1 MGVTESMNGNHGNV
15 GAFAVPF
22 QNVIDRGVVDLVLL
36 DKDRLIVR
44 QAAKKLGELDNDL
57 PVDLNLPY
65 GRLILGWE
73 EAAFSL
79 IVPGFIDGERLM

>member
-1 MGVTESMNGNHGNV
+1 MGVTESMNGDHGNV

-36 DKDRLIVR
+36 DKDRLIFR
-44 QAAKKLGELDNDL
+44 QSAKKFGELYNDL
-57 PVDLNLPY
+57 PVDLDLPY
-65 GRLILGWE
+65 RRLILGGE

-79 IVPGFIDGERLM
+79 VVPGFIDGKRLM